1 MTTIPIGNPGLAGGV
16 VTENFKK
23 FEVLLSDRPAIF
35 GEEVEV
41 AAAYTGTLA
50 LYSVVKLDAAGR
62 ITGLADNVS
71 GANAA
76 GAKGILAMQIVK
88 TGAGTPKAYI
98 YRGGHFN
105 IDALVWDDTTF
116 DTDAKKIAAFRDAPT
131 PSAMVLG
138 FNRYHRK
145 T

>member
-16 VTENFKK
+16 TTENFKK
-23 FEVLLSDRPAIF
+23 FEVLLSDKPPVF

-41 AAAYTGTLA
+41 AGGFTGTLE

-62 ITGLADNVS
+62 IAGLADNATGS
-71 GANAA
+71 NAA
-76 GAKGILAMQIVK
+76 GARGILATRIEK
-88 TGAGTPKAYI
+88 SDGSTPKAYI

-105 IDALVWDDTTF
+105 IDMLVWDNAF
-116 DTDAKKIAAFRDAPT
+116 NTDALKIAAFRDAPT